1 MAGTSAAATGA
12 ASAAAGAG
20 AGAAGGAE
28 YEDDGREYYHE
39 DEDLMDGEDDPR
51 FSLDHKGPLDWAT
64 QALRRQ
70 EQGWVFP
77 SAGESPAMQLR
88 PYVMYASRGSAWSA
102 SRAILARVFCMS
114 RRF

>member
-1 MAGTSAAATGA
+1 MAGNPV
-12 ASAAAGAG
+12 AAAGA
-20 AGAAGGAE
+20 ASGAASGAE

-77 SAGESPAMQLR
+77 SAGESRTAAMTPDSL
-88 PYVMYASRGSAWSA
+88 ASQPGIPPCLCS
-102 SRAILARVFCMS
+102 
-114 RRF
+114 

>member
-12 ASAAAGAG
+12 ASGAASGGASGAGAG
-20 AGAAGGAE
+20 AGSGAE

-77 SAGESPAMQLR
+77 SAGEPR
-88 PYVMYASRGSAWSA
+88 PTCTCTCLASGLFHAY
-102 SRAILARVFCMS
+102 
-114 RRF
+114 

>member
-1 MAGTSAAATGA
+1 MAGSSAATTGA
-12 ASAAAGAG
+12 ASGAASGGAAG

-64 QALRRQ
+64 QAL
-70 EQGWVFP
+70 
-77 SAGESPAMQLR
+77 S
-88 PYVMYASRGSAWSA
+88 
-102 SRAILARVFCMS
+102 
-114 RRF
+114 

>member
-1 MAGTSAAATGA
+1 MAGNPVAAAAAASGA
-12 ASAAAGAG
+12 AS
-20 AGAAGGAE
+20 GAE

-77 SAGESPAMQLR
+77 SAGESRPAVIT
-88 PYVMYASRGSAWSA
+88 PDS
-102 SRAILARVFCMS
+102 LAGH
-114 RRF
+114 RRSLEPPGIPPCLCS